1 MRIVFFALYP
11 EADEFRPFV
20 NLLTYGDDNIGSV
33 AKGYEKFNIE
43 SVSEY
48 LAAFGMIY
56 TMPDKES
63 DMVEYLPLAELEFL
77 KRSSVYI
84 EEIDATCG
92 ALDENSIFKSLHC
105 MIKEKA
111 DDRLP
116 QERAGEVIDGAL
128 LEWFYH
134 GREVYE
140 RRRAQMKSVVAE
152 CEISHFVRTLDLTFE
167 DRVATWKEN
176 YAPGSNVGAQS

>member
-1 MRIVFFALYP
+1 
-11 EADEFRPFV
+11 
-20 NLLTYGDDNIGSV
+20 
-33 AKGYEKFNIE
+33 
-43 SVSEY
+43 
-48 LAAFGMIY
+48 
-56 TMPDKES
+56 
-63 DMVEYLPLAELEFL
+63 
-77 KRSSVYI
+77 
-84 EEIDATCG
+84 
-92 ALDENSIFKSLHC
+92 

-176 YAPGSNVGAQS
+176 YAPAATWGRSLRTAEVKVNTPLSDTRNWKFSHTFDSEALSGGCIP